1 LGASQAAPEIVVRTS
16 RDRDESGAPRC
27 ACIVVRDN
35 GDGLAGHAIEQLTTP
50 FFSTKSE
57 GMGLGLAICRSI
69 VESHRGQ
76 LTASDVER
84 PATGAMFKVSLPLQL
99 PEDTAHHDT

>member
-35 GDGLAGHAIEQLTTP
+35 GDGLAGHSIEQLTTP

-76 LTASDVER
+76 LAASDVEL
-84 PATGAMFKVSLPLQL
+84 PYTGAVFTVILPLPHQ
-99 PEDTAHHDT
+99 EDAVSHDT